1 MLIMKTKSF
10 FYAAALFPYHKGYS
24 LNELEVMKLTEL
36 ASIASACHSLTASS
50 GFTYLYCLQELWRW
64 RAPWGYRRGQRPLP
78 PRYPVTWWQRA
89 SAPCCSCPAR
99 TSRPPVAGG
108 YPPCPRWPASNK
120 TNTQRKK
127 RTETDSCVTLQS
139 KFAWEAYSDGMQTMK
154 WNGWNAEASHLLG
167 LKWTRWGRKKA

>member
-24 LNELEVMKLTEL
+24 LNELDVMKLTEL
-36 ASIASACHSLTASS
+36 ASIESACHSLTTSS
-50 GFTYLYCLQELWRW
+50 GFTYLYCLQELLRW

-99 TSRPPVAGG
+99 TSRPPVAEG
-108 YPPCPRWPASNK
+108 YPPCPRWPVSNK
-120 TNTQRKK
+120 TNTHKEK
-127 RTETDSCVTLQS
+127 RQ
-139 KFAWEAYSDGMQTMK
+139 KQTVVLLCKISLFERHIAMACK
-154 WNGWNAEASHLLG
+154 RWNEMDEM
-167 LKWTRWGRKKA
+167 LKHHICWD